1 MLFRSLSCALFKSL
15 AKIDLL
21 MIPYK
26 GNSLAVTSVI
36 SGETSLVFGGIAQ
49 SAPQIKS
56 GRVRAI
62 GVTSLKRT
70 PVMKEVPAIAETGLP
85 GYEVSTWYG
94 LFAPAATPRAI
105 VERLNAAMAKA
116 LGSAAVIERIHRL
129 SIEPRVMSAR
139 DFDTFLR
146 NDVETARR
154 MVKAAG
160 LENLRQ

>member
-1 MLFRSLSCALFKSL
+1 MASPL
-15 AKIDLL
+15 AKGLFHR
-21 MIPYK
+21 
-26 GNSLAVTSVI
+26 A
-36 SGETSLVFGGIAQ
+36 IAQ
-49 SAPQIKS
+49 SSA
-56 GRVRAI
+56 RFR
-62 GVTSLKRT
+62 
-70 PVMKEVPAIAETGLP
+70 GLN
-85 GYEVSTWYG
+85 G
-94 LFAPAATPRAI
+94 
-105 VERLNAAMAKA
+105 AMAKA